1 MSHPKIPAQLARA
14 SHLAALFSAIALGIT
29 AATAGPITY
38 SDNFEGNTINPFWT
52 ITQQLGTVS
61 LSTAQF
67 HSPTHSAGF
76 SSVGGGQRD
85 IRLTHTFGSAVI
97 GDVSIYYYDTAPGQE
112 TLYQFLRLTTDE
124 GPNGQLYIGT
134 QDFDAFCYTAAAGIL
149 GPNASCGIF
158 PQYLTTNV
166 PRTLGWHLLDINV
179 QPGNVSFSIDNTQVF
194 TTSGNYTFNTIDF
207 GESGPGFRPANVT
220 AYFDDFS
227 FVGSTAAVPE
237 PSSLLLCGI
246 AGLALLGSYRKQK
259 TIRRK
264 TSSPG
269 SQ

>member
-1 MSHPKIPAQLARA
+1 VA
-14 SHLAALFSAIALGIT
+14 
-29 AATAGPITY
+29 
-38 SDNFEGNTINPFWT
+38 
-52 ITQQLGTVS
+52 
-61 LSTAQF
+61 
-67 HSPTHSAGF
+67 F

-97 GDVSIYYYDTAPGQE
+97 GDVSIYYDDTAPGQE

-134 QDFDAFCYTAAAGIL
+134 QDFDAFCYAAFAFTTANSTL
-149 GPNASCGIF
+149 GPNANCGVF
-158 PQYLTTNV
+158 PQVSTTNV
-166 PRTLGWHLLDINV
+166 PRTPGWHLLDINV
-179 QPGNVSFSIDNTQVF
+179 QPGNLSFSIDNAQVF
-194 TTSGNYTFNTIDF
+194 ATSGNYTFNTIDF

-259 TIRRK
+259 TMR
-264 TSSPG
+264 
-269 SQ
+269 